1 MAFWI
6 LIIFISIPL
15 IEIALFIQVGGF
27 IGLWPT
33 IAIVIITAILGTFLI
48 RKQGLSTLQ
57 RAQNELEKK
66 QIPIRELF
74 EGLCLIFSGAL
85 LLTPGF
91 LTDVIG
97 FVLLVPS
104 LRGILGGLLWKTI
117 QNTKG
122 IKIEMSDY
130 KSHNIK
136 EETGPIVEGE
146 AFEITDEENKEN
158 DKK

>member
-1 MAFWI
+1 MLKALYTVIYLYCVFKALFVLYKEYRHGANI
-6 LIIFISIPL
+6 GLIIFISIPL

-74 EGLCLIFSGAL
+74 EGICLIFSVSFSPTEIPIQ
-85 LLTPGF
+85 TP
-91 LTDVIG
+91 I
-97 FVLLVPS
+97 
-104 LRGILGGLLWKTI
+104 
-117 QNTKG
+117 
-122 IKIEMSDY
+122 
-130 KSHNIK
+130 
-136 EETGPIVEGE
+136 PIVPR
-146 AFEITDEENKEN
+146 IP
-158 DKK
+158 

>member
-57 RAQNELEKK
+57 RAQND
-66 QIPIRELF
+66 
-74 EGLCLIFSGAL
+74 
-85 LLTPGF
+85 T
-91 LTDVIG
+91 
-97 FVLLVPS
+97 
-104 LRGILGGLLWKTI
+104 
-117 QNTKG
+117 
-122 IKIEMSDY
+122 
-130 KSHNIK
+130 
-136 EETGPIVEGE
+136 
-146 AFEITDEENKEN
+146 
-158 DKK
+158 